1 MASVIKKGGKKIV
14 LLNPSEKGQR
24 YARQLKKGVDHNGS
38 LLSDTQK
45 SFRSGYL
52 QARKDSAK
60 CYNAVKNKRR

>member
-1 MASVIKKGGKKIV
+1 MATVINRNGNKIV

-24 YARQLKKGVDHNGS
+24 YARQLKHGVDHNGVV
-38 LLSDTQK
+38 LSDTQK

-60 CYNAVKNKRR
+60 AYNAKQRRK